1 MGFFSSIVS
10 VLTGGVSDLI
20 QGEPMGSGMVNGWND
35 VVPEHT
41 FLGKIGPNLFNP
53 VGAANR
59 DIGRRWEQ
67 GGSAVDVFSDTFE
80 RLADP
85 TNSVNYSLE
94 HIGRQL
100 PASVRQA
107 APAIGAAIGTIAYPV
122 AGTAL
127 GYGIGAHLAG
137 QNSTQALTGAG
148 TAATAAWAGGAL
160 SDQIGGAGGKLAGN
174 VASQAIKTGGGM
186 LQSALSSNPA
196 QMKQALSALKP
207 YEQKQLLYGTYGKN
221 GLMQTSDGPTYQASK
236 SNANTPNFEKTELP
250 KLSDYSDSKDKKIAE
265 ALADEYKNYKLND
278 YMLYKQDPERL
289 KEIMLKYA

>member
-1 MGFFSSIVS
+1 MGFFDSIVS
-10 VLTGGVSDLI
+10 VMTGGISDLV
-20 QGEPMGSGMVNGWND
+20 QGNSMGSGSLELIND
-35 VVPEHT
+35 VLPEHT
-41 FLGKIGPNLFNP
+41 FLGKVVPSLLLP
-53 VGAANR
+53 AESANR
-59 DIGRRWEQ
+59 DLGEIWSH
-67 GGSAVDVFSDTFE
+67 GGSFVDKFSNSFD

-94 HIGRQL
+94 HIGRAL

-107 APAIGAAIGTIAYPV
+107 APAIGATIGTIAYPV

-160 SDQIGGAGGKLAGN
+160 SNQIGGTAGKLAGN
-174 VASQAIKTGGGM
+174 VASQALKTGGGM
-186 LQSALSSNPA
+186 LQNALSSNPA
-196 QMKQALSALKP
+196 QMKQALLDLKP

-221 GLMQTSDGPTYQASK
+221 GLMQPSEAPAYQISK
-236 SNANTPNFEKTELP
+236 SDTNTPNFEKTELP
-250 KLSDYSDSKDKKIAE
+250 KLTDYKDSNDKKIAE
-265 ALADEYKNYKLND
+265 ALADDYKNYKLND
-278 YMLYKQDPERL
+278 YMLYKQDPEKL